1 MSGLIGTG
9 TGAWPRGEVNS
20 CLYSFFRRIARQFQ
34 CKGIWWDTICIPREK
49 AARSVAIN
57 RIQSNYENARIT
69 LVHDCYLRE
78 WEWTNEEAD
87 EETAAETACFAIIMS
102 PWFSRGWTAL
112 ELAKSRKVKIVFK
125 GPLIKDLDEI
135 LAKAPSGFARDGIV
149 KLRNKSIT
157 NVDDL
162 LATLGPRHTS
172 WPRDLAI
179 ISGLLVGVKIQSD
192 ASQQGIYKRVLQK
205 METVNHGHLF
215 HNLLTMSEGYSW
227 CPVSLL
233 DLPPVLKGITLP
245 ITKNES
251 VGMWRVFNLYTIPE
265 QE

>member
-1 MSGLIGTG
+1 MELELVLGLKGRLTLASIPFSAGLPNNSNAREYGGTQSVFPKTKLHAASPLIG
-9 TGAWPRGEVNS
+9 
-20 CLYSFFRRIARQFQ
+20 Y
-34 CKGIWWDTICIPREK
+34 
-49 AARSVAIN
+49 
-57 RIQSNYENARIT
+57 NYENARIT

-78 WEWTNEEAD
+78 WEWTD
-87 EETAAETACFAIIMS
+87 KETAAETACFAIIMS

-135 LAKAPSGFARDGIV
+135 LAEAPPGLARDGIV

-172 WPRDLAI
+172 WPRDVAI
-179 ISGLLVGVKIQSD
+179 ISGLLVGVKIHSN
-192 ASQQGIYKRVLQK
+192 ASQQGIYKSVLQK
-205 METVNHGHLF
+205 MKTVNHGHLF
-215 HNLLTMSEGYSW
+215 HNLPTMSGGFSW

-233 DLPPVLKGITLP
+233 DLPLGLKGITPP
-245 ITKNES
+245 ITKHENVGTWKS
-251 VGMWRVFNLYTIPE
+251 V
-265 QE
+265 